1 MSRARRVAHSLR
13 RAAAATGSA
22 AVATARLARDNAH
35 YVIPGITGAVSTRV
49 RGAVTPADFTMAWRL
64 KNRNATTAEILA
76 AQEPGRRAIVVAVHG
91 LMGNEHNFEDEQTH
105 GPRLRREA
113 QVGVLPVRYD
123 SGRHISDNGQALAQ
137 LLAELDSLLPA
148 QLPLVL
154 LGHSMGGLVLQS
166 AIYYGMQ
173 QAAPWTHRV
182 RALITLSTP
191 HQGAPMERIGHLLAA
206 VMSTLWT
213 VPTRIIG
220 LLGNERSDGIKDL
233 RFGIVVEDDWRHPQ
247 AGHVLPP
254 RTRVPVLPHAAYWLV
269 AGQLGTKEPNG
280 AMRLLGDGI
289 VTTHSATTLYCSGTP
304 QSLQTR
310 VIRDTAHTPMLW
322 NPHAYELVLHA
333 VQQAVAA

>member
-1 MSRARRVAHSLR
+1 
-13 RAAAATGSA
+13 
-22 AVATARLARDNAH
+22 
-35 YVIPGITGAVSTRV
+35 
-49 RGAVTPADFTMAWRL
+49 MAWRL
-64 KNRNATTAEILA
+64 KNRNVTTADILA
-76 AQEPGRRAIVVAVHG
+76 AQEPDVLGLVVAVHG

-113 QVGVLPVRYD
+113 HVGVVAVRYD
-123 SGRHISDNGQALAQ
+123 SGRHISDNGQSLARM
-137 LLAELDSLLPA
+137 LAELDVLMPDSM
-148 QLPLVL
+148 PLVL

-173 QAAPWTHRV
+173 DSARWTQRV
-182 RALITLSTP
+182 RTLITLSTP
-191 HQGAPMERIGHLLAA
+191 HQGATMERVGHLLAA
-206 VMSTLWT
+206 VMNTLWT

-322 NPHAYELVLHA
+322 NPHAYEIVLHA
-333 VQQAVAA
+333 VQQAVAIPA